1 MKQFVIER
9 TRNDSD
15 TLYTH
20 VNHDIKFC
28 IALK

>member
-1 MKQFVIER
+1 MKQFVIEG
-9 TRNDSD
+9 TRSDSG

-20 VNHDIKFC
+20 VNRNIKFC